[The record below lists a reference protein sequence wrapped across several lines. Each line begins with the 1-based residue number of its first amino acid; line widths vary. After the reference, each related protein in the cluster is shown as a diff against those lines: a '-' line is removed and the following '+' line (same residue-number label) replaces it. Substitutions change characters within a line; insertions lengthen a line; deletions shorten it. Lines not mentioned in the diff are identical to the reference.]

1 MISKL
6 LLVTAVLAAV
16 AFTNAADATSPDPSL
31 DHTELSA
38 QLSGEDLLAQLSG
51 EDLLNLDLET
61 KAEPDLDLE
70 DEIGEAD
77 EWGVF
82 KKKKSGK
89 KYKKVIGKKVV
100 CSYATYKAKGCS
112 YATYLK
118 QKKGVEL
125 DLEDEIAE
133 ADEWGV
139 FKKKKKT
146 ASPPVKLT
154 PAAYA
159 KAYANGGRKG
169 RRLLE
174 ADATSPD
181 PSLDTSELS
190 AQLSG
195 EDLLRD
201 LDLETKA
208 EPQVDLDLEDEIG
221 EADEWGVFK
230 KKKKKKGSVVKY
242 KWVKGKRYVVCSY
255 ARRDAK

>member
-61 KAEPDLDLE
+61 KAEPEVDLE
-70 DEIGEAD
+70 DEIG
-77 EWGVF
+77 
-82 KKKKSGK
+82 
-89 KYKKVIGKKVV
+89 
-100 CSYATYKAKGCS
+100 
-112 YATYLK
+112 
-118 QKKGVEL
+118 
-125 DLEDEIAE
+125 E